1 MVCTHASNVT
11 GNGLDLARIGAFCKQ
26 NGLLFVVDAS
36 QSAGVLPINMKEQN
50 ISVLCFTGHKGLF
63 GPQGTGGLCVAEGV
77 EIRPLKVG
85 GSGIHSFDRHH
96 PADYPERLEA
106 GTMNAPGIAGLSA
119 GLEGVEIRP
128 LKVGGSGI
136 HSFDRH
142 HPADYPE
149 RLEAG
154 TMNAPGIAG
163 LSAGLDFIAQTGLDA
178 IRERE
183 EALARRFYLGVRNLP
198 GVIVYGDMDAPLRT
212 AVVAMNL
219 AGEDAGAVADA
230 LAEARRFYLGVR
242 NLPGVI
248 VYGDMDAPLRT
259 AVVAMNLAGEDAGAV
274 ADALAEDYGICTRA
288 GAHCAPLM
296 HHALGTV
303 EQGIV
308 RFSFSYF
315 NTEDE
320 IDDALAEDYGICTR
334 AGAHCAPLMHH
345 ALGTVEQ
352 GIVRFSFSYFNT
364 EDEIDTAIG
373 AIRALIGA

>member
-1 MVCTHASNVT
+1 MIYFDCAATSFLKPPAVKQAVNEAFDTLGSPGRGGHPLSLAAGRSVFHCRTQLAELFGLDDPARVCFAYNATDALSTAIFGLFTPGDHVITTALEHNSVLRPLFLLQDQGLELTILPADEQGRICYDDFASALRENTRAVVCTHASNVT
-11 GNGLDLARIGAFCKQ
+11 GNGLDLARIGAFCQQ

-106 GTMNAPGIAGLSA
+106 GTMNA
-119 GLEGVEIRP
+119 
-128 LKVGGSGI
+128 
-136 HSFDRH
+136 
-142 HPADYPE
+142 
-149 RLEAG
+149 
-154 TMNAPGIAG
+154 TGIAG

-183 EALARRFYLGVRNLP
+183 EVLARRFYLGIRDLP

-230 LAEARRFYLGVR
+230 L
-242 NLPGVI
+242 
-248 VYGDMDAPLRT
+248 T
-259 AVVAMNLAGEDAGAV
+259 
-274 ADALAEDYGICTRA
+274 
-288 GAHCAPLM
+288 
-296 HHALGTV
+296 
-303 EQGIV
+303 
-308 RFSFSYF
+308 
-315 NTEDE
+315 
-320 IDDALAEDYGICTR
+320 EDYGICTR

>member
-1 MVCTHASNVT
+1 MLRPLFLLQDQGLELTILPADEQGRICYDDFASALRENTRAVVCTHASNVT
-11 GNGLDLARIGAFCKQ
+11 GNGLDLACIGGFCQQ
-26 NGLLFVVDAS
+26 NDLLFVVDAS

-106 GTMNAPGIAGLSA
+106 GTMNA
-119 GLEGVEIRP
+119 
-128 LKVGGSGI
+128 
-136 HSFDRH
+136 
-142 HPADYPE
+142 
-149 RLEAG
+149 
-154 TMNAPGIAG
+154 TGIAG

-183 EALARRFYLGVRNLP
+183 EALARRFYLGIRDLP
-198 GVIVYGDMDAPLRT
+198 S
-212 AVVAMNL
+212 
-219 AGEDAGAVADA
+219 
-230 LAEARRFYLGVR
+230 
-242 NLPGVI
+242 VI

-320 IDDALAEDYGICTR
+320 ID
-334 AGAHCAPLMHH
+334 
-345 ALGTVEQ
+345 
-352 GIVRFSFSYFNT
+352 
-364 EDEIDTAIG
+364 TAIG